1 MLEIMP
7 YNFVSLGKGKAR
19 VAPHDPYAKDNLEG
33 RMTCL
38 LTVRTPLFIPNTSGG
53 GRAQR
58 VFYSYEDLAGK
69 KEWEL
74 RAPKEPVVPGSSI
87 RGMLRAA
94 YEAASNSCMGVLKKE
109 NNDASR
115 QALYALAEGADYLPC
130 SGKGNNLCPACSL
143 FGMVGA
149 GYGGRA
155 YGSRI
160 RFTDAQCRGKI
171 EYGEPR
177 QIPQLWEPR
186 AYAAGFY
193 TRRHEN
199 GAETT
204 LRGRKFYWHHEV
216 KPEGINTERTMSIWP
231 VVKGVFSFELY
242 FDGITEAELRQLAA
256 LIQLKGQNGYRGAY
270 KLGTAKPLGYGS
282 VALDI
287 EAVTVRKIELS
298 GDGIAYINEDITDQ
312 LKDITLEEAFG
323 AREGALDELMS
334 ILDPQAIQTDG
345 VTVKYPEPESGFR
358 LHTIPEIV
366 KQAASLRKEEAEAKE
381 AEARQA
387 EAYAAEQ
394 LQPPDEDFV
403 AAWAM
408 RNSRFN
414 RGSDRDTS
422 KKPKIKSAK
431 QRVRSAMK

>member
-1 MLEIMP
+1 MLDVMP

-19 VAPHDPYAKDNLEG
+19 VAPHDPHAKENLEG

-53 GRAQR
+53 QKQR
-58 VFYSYEDLAGK
+58 VFYSYEDLAQK
-69 KEWEL
+69 KEWQL
-74 RAPKEPVVPGSSI
+74 QAPEEPIIPGSSI

-94 YEAASNSCMGVLKKE
+94 YEAASNSCMGVLKRGNE
-109 NNDASR
+109 EPR
-115 QALYALAEGADYLPC
+115 QKLYALAEEADYLPC
-130 SGKGNNLCPACSL
+130 SGKGNDLCPACSL
-143 FGMVGA
+143 FGMVSA
-149 GYGGRA
+149 GQGGRA

-160 RFTDAQCRGKI
+160 RLTDAQRRGRI
-171 EYGEPR
+171 QFGQPQ

-204 LRGRKFYWHHEV
+204 LRGRKFYWHHGV
-216 KPEGINTERTMSIWP
+216 KPEGIHAEQTMSIWP
-231 VVKGVFSFELY
+231 VVEGVFSFELY

-256 LIQLKGQNGYRGAY
+256 VVQLKGDSGYRGAY
-270 KLGTAKPLGYGS
+270 KLGAAKPLGYGS

-287 EAVTVRKIELS
+287 EAVTVRKIELG
-298 GDGIAYINEDITDQ
+298 GDGIAYINEGITDQ
-312 LKDITLEEAFG
+312 LKEITLEEAFG

-334 ILDPQAIQTDG
+334 ILDPQAIRANG

-366 KQAASLRKEEAEAKE
+366 EQAANLRKEEAEAKE

-387 EAYAAEQ
+387 EAHAAEQ
-394 LQPPDEDFV
+394 LQPPDEDFM

-408 RNSRFN
+408 RNRRFN
-414 RGSDRDTS
+414 RGNDRDTS
-422 KKPKIKSAK
+422 KKFKNKK
-431 QRVRSAMK
+431 R

>member
-53 GRAQR
+53 REKR
-58 VFYSYEDLAGK
+58 VFYSYEDLALK
-69 KEWEL
+69 KAWDIQ
-74 RAPKEPVVPGSSI
+74 APEEPVIPGSSI

-94 YEAASNSCMGVLKKE
+94 YEAASNSCMGVLKE
-109 NNDASR
+109 GNNDASR
-115 QALYALAEGADYLPC
+115 QALYALARKAAYLPC
-130 SGKGNNLCPACSL
+130 SGKGNDLCPACSL
-143 FGMVGA
+143 FGMVSA
-149 GYGGRA
+149 GQGGRA

-160 RFTDAQCRGKI
+160 RLTDAQCRGRI
-171 EYGEPR
+171 RFGQPQ

-186 AYAAGFY
+186 AYATGFY
-193 TRRHEN
+193 TCRHEN

-216 KPEGINTERTMSIWP
+216 KQEGIHAERTMSIWP
-231 VVKGVFSFELY
+231 VEEGVFSFELY

-256 LIQLKGQNGYRGAY
+256 VIQLKGHSGYRGAY
-270 KLGTAKPLGYGS
+270 KLGAAKPLGYGS

-287 EAVTVRKIELS
+287 EAVTVRKIELG

-334 ILDPQAIQTDG
+334 ILDPQAIRADG

-366 KQAASLRKEEAEAKE
+366 KQAANLRKEEAEAKE

-387 EAYAAEQ
+387 EIHAAEQ
-394 LQPPDEDFV
+394 LQPPDEDFM

-414 RGSDRDTS
+414 RGNDRDTS
-422 KKPKIKSAK
+422 KKSKNKK
-431 QRVRSAMK
+431 R

>member
-1 MLEIMP
+1 MLDVMP

-19 VAPHDPYAKDNLEG
+19 VAPHDPHAKENLEG

-53 GRAQR
+53 QKQR
-58 VFYSYEDLAGK
+58 VFYSYEDLAQK
-69 KEWEL
+69 KEWQL
-74 RAPKEPVVPGSSI
+74 QAPEEPIIPGSSI

-94 YEAASNSCMGVLKKE
+94 YEAASNSCMGVLKKG

-115 QALYALAEGADYLPC
+115 KELYTRAERADYLPC
-130 SGKGNNLCPACSL
+130 SGKRNDLCPACSL
-143 FGMVGA
+143 FGMVSA
-149 GYGGRA
+149 GQGRRA

-160 RFTDAQCRGKI
+160 RLTDAQRRGRI
-171 EYGEPR
+171 QFGPPQ

-186 AYAAGFY
+186 AYATGFY
-193 TRRHEN
+193 TRRYEN
-199 GAETT
+199 VAETT

-216 KPEGINTERTMSIWP
+216 KPEGIDGDRMMSIWP
-231 VVKGVFSFELY
+231 VVEGTFSFELY

-256 LIQLKGQNGYRGAY
+256 LIQLKGHSGYRGAY
-270 KLGTAKPLGYGS
+270 KLGAAKPLGYGS

-287 EAVTVRKIELS
+287 ETVTVRKVELS

-312 LKDITLEEAFG
+312 LKDVTMEEAFG

-334 ILDPQAIQTDG
+334 ILDPQAIRADG
-345 VTVKYPEPESGFR
+345 VTVKDPEPQSGFQ
-358 LHTIPEIV
+358 LSTIPEIV
-366 KQAASLRKEEAEAKE
+366 KQVSGLKEKDEENQKKE
-381 AEARQA
+381 YSE
-387 EAYAAEQ
+387 EQ
-394 LQPPDEDFV
+394 LQPPDEDFM

-414 RGSDRDTS
+414 RGNDRDTS
-422 KKPKIKSAK
+422 KKSKNKK
-431 QRVRSAMK
+431 R